1 MNVIKVENVSYR
13 YSSHY
18 QTTYALREVNAQFR
32 SGQFCVIEGKSGS
45 GKTTMLSLLA
55 GLDLPSEG
63 TIYLDGKSYRELDR
77 DELRRRRLSIIF
89 QNYNLFPMLTVQENI
104 AYPLGLTG
112 QKKGN
117 WKERVNEILED
128 VGLDKTM
135 RKKYPGMLSGGEQQ
149 RVAIART
156 IASGAPIILADEPT
170 GNLDTANSKRIVDNL
185 KKLSREDG
193 RCVILVTHDPD
204 IARQADILYRMSD
217 EQIAEEHNRTN
228 KQPEDGCKTIAPKD
242 E

>member
-217 EQIAEEHNRTN
+217 GQIAEEHNRT
-228 KQPEDGCKTIAPKD
+228 KKKPEDGCKTMAPKN

>member
-185 KKLSREDG
+185 KKLSREDW

-217 EQIAEEHNRTN
+217 GQIAEEHNRT
-228 KQPEDGCKTIAPKD
+228 KKKPEDGCKTIAPKD

>member
-1 MNVIKVENVSYR
+1 MNRIKIENVSYR
-13 YSSHY
+13 YQSRY
-18 QTTYALREVNAQFR
+18 QTTYVLQEVNAQFH

-55 GLDLPSEG
+55 GLDLPSAG
-63 TIYLDGKSYRELDR
+63 TIYLDGKSYQELDR
-77 DELRRRRLSIIF
+77 DELRRKHLSIIF

-104 AYPLGLTG
+104 AYPFGLTG

-117 WKERVNEILED
+117 WKERVNEILEG

-135 RKKYPGMLSGGEQQ
+135 LKKYPGMLSGGEQQ

-170 GNLDTANSKRIVDNL
+170 GNLDTANSRRIVENL
-185 KKLSREDG
+185 ERLSHEDG

-204 IARQADILYRMSD
+204 IAQRADVLYRMND
-217 EQIAEEHNRTN
+217 GQMIEKQDRTCGEQSIE
-228 KQPEDGCKTIAPKD
+228 K
-242 E
+242 

>member
-185 KKLSREDG
+185 KKLSQEDG

-217 EQIAEEHNRTN
+217 GRITEEHNRIDKERET
-228 KQPEDGCKTIAPKD
+228 E

>member
-1 MNVIKVENVSYR
+1 MNKLRIENVSYR
-13 YSSHY
+13 YSNHY
-18 QTTYALREVNAQFR
+18 QTTYALREVSAQFQ

-63 TIYLDGKSYRELDR
+63 TIYLNEKSYRELNR
-77 DELRRRRLSIIF
+77 DDLRRRQLSIIF

-112 QKKGN
+112 RKKGN
-117 WKERVNEILED
+117 WKERINEILES
-128 VGLDKTM
+128 VGLNETM
-135 RKKYPGMLSGGEQQ
+135 LKKYPGMLSGGEQQ

-156 IASGAPIILADEPT
+156 IASEAPIILADEPT
-170 GNLDTANSKRIVDNL
+170 GNLDTANSGRIVENL
-185 KKLSREDG
+185 KKLSHEDG

-204 IARQADILYRMSD
+204 IARQADVLYRMSD
-217 EQIAEEHNRTN
+217 GRIAEKQNRMG
-228 KQPEDGCKTIAPKD
+228 DGQSA
-242 E
+242 EE

>member
-217 EQIAEEHNRTN
+217 GQIAEEHNRT
-228 KQPEDGCKTIAPKD
+228 KKKPEDGCKTIAPKD

>member
-18 QTTYALREVNAQFR
+18 QTTYALREVTAQFR

-117 WKERVNEILED
+117 WKERINEILED

-217 EQIAEEHNRTN
+217 GQIAEEHNRT
-228 KQPEDGCKTIAPKD
+228 KKKTEDGCKTIAPKD

>member
-1 MNVIKVENVSYR
+1 
-13 YSSHY
+13 
-18 QTTYALREVNAQFR
+18 
-32 SGQFCVIEGKSGS
+32 
-45 GKTTMLSLLA
+45 
-55 GLDLPSEG
+55 
-63 TIYLDGKSYRELDR
+63 
-77 DELRRRRLSIIF
+77 
-89 QNYNLFPMLTVQENI
+89 
-104 AYPLGLTG
+104 
-112 QKKGN
+112 
-117 WKERVNEILED
+117 
-128 VGLDKTM
+128 M

-217 EQIAEEHNRTN
+217 GQIAEEHNRT
-228 KQPEDGCKTIAPKD
+228 KKKPEDGCKTIAPKD

>member
-1 MNVIKVENVSYR
+1 MNVIKVDNVSYR

-217 EQIAEEHNRTN
+217 GQIAEEHNRT
-228 KQPEDGCKTIAPKD
+228 KKKPEDGCKTIAPKD